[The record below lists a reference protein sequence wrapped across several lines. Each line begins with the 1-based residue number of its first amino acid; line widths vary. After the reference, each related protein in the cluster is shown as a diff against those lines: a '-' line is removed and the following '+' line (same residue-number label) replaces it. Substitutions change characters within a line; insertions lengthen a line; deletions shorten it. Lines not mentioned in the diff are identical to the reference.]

1 MQRVRQAEQLLA
13 FAFDELGDRDA
24 GPAGDDVRNFFFRY
38 AVTKQ
43 AGFFL
48 GLGSLFLG
56 FQLTGQF
63 GQLTVSQFSGLTPII
78 IAPCLFELDL
88 RSVNF
93 LAQMLYLAKGVL
105 LVLPLCLLT
114 VEAVAQLGHFSFKRS
129 ETLLGQFI
137 LLVLEGSFLN
147 GELVKVMLHIVQL
160 GRHGGLLCFNQRAGF
175 INKVN
180 SLIGQET
187 VCNITVRQACRC
199 NKCRVLDLNAVINFI
214 AFFQATQDGNRIR
227 NVRFIDH
234 DRLETT
240 LQRGVLLDILAVL
253 VQRGRTDA
261 VQLAAGQHGL
271 EQVARIHRAVGL
283 ARADDGV
290 QLIDEEDDLAL
301 GLLDLVEDALQA
313 FLKLAAVFCTCD
325 QRTHVQTE
333 HGMILQ
339 VFGHISAF
347 DPLRQPLGDGGLTDT
362 GLTDQH
368 GVVLAFAGQDTDDI
382 ANFRIASDYRVK
394 LMRLCH
400 FDKVLAILF
409 QGVVGVLRVIT
420 RDPLIATHRT
430 QLLHK
435 FLGCDAESLE
445 YFTGSLAG
453 PLQNTEEY
461 MLYADVFI
469 LHLLGLL
476 LGGVEGAVQI
486 VGDVN
491 FLRVTARAGH
501 AGQRLNLLQGR
512 LGKGIG
518 VNAEGLQQLRD
529 KPVLLLGKGGQQ
541 MLLLHRVVGIFHRD
555 ALCSLQSLTGFLCHL
570 FDVHSAYLL

>member
-1 MQRVRQAEQLLA
+1 MQ
-13 FAFDELGDRDA
+13 LGD
-24 GPAGDDVRNFFFRY
+24 
-38 AVTKQ
+38 AVVH
-43 AGFFL
+43 L
-48 GLGSLFLG
+48 
-56 FQLTGQF
+56 
-63 GQLTVSQFSGLTPII
+63 
-78 IAPCLFELDL
+78 
-88 RSVNF
+88 
-93 LAQMLYLAKGVL
+93 
-105 LVLPLCLLT
+105 
-114 VEAVAQLGHFSFKRS
+114 
-129 ETLLGQFI
+129 
-137 LLVLEGSFLN
+137 
-147 GELVKVMLHIVQL
+147 VQL
-160 GRHGGLLCFNQRAGF
+160 GGHRIQLGLDHGTGLIDEVDG
-175 INKVN
+175 
-180 SLIGQET
+180 LIRQEAIRD
-187 VCNITVRQACRC
+187 VAVRQRRGGDQGGVLNLDAVVDLVALLQAAQDRDG
-199 NKCRVLDLNAVINFI
+199 VLDS
-214 AFFQATQDGNRIR
+214 
-227 NVRFIDH
+227 RFIDH

-240 LQRGVLLDILAVL
+240 LQRGVLLDIFAVL
-253 VQRGRTDA
+253 VQRGRADT

-271 EQVARIHRAVGL
+271 EQVAGIHRAVGL
-283 ARADDGV
+283 ARTDNGV

-313 FLKLAAVFCTCD
+313 FLELAAVFGTCD

-382 ANFRIASDYRVK
+382 ANFRIASNHRVK
-394 LMRLCH
+394 FMRLCH
-400 FDKVLAILF
+400 FDKVLTVLF
-409 QGVVGVLRVIT
+409 QGIVGVFRVIT

-445 YFTGSLAG
+445 DFVGSLAG

-501 AGQRLNLLQGR
+501 AGQRLDLLQGR